1 MQTDLPLAAVCGLSV
16 AAGVYAFIAPDPFV
30 ATAVATVYAGASY
43 FYLAFDAALLGS
55 AFEFTDR
62 SDRAGYAVGGFGLSV
77 TPVAVLVYSGTPDAS
92 ALPLVILVLGV
103 IAFLTLAAQANRQT
117 DPA

>member
-16 AAGVYAFIAPDPFV
+16 ATGVYAFLAPDPFV
-30 ATAVATVYAGASY
+30 ATAVATLYAGASY

-55 AFEFTDR
+55 AFEFSDR
-62 SDRAGYAVGGFGLSV
+62 SDRAGYAIGLFGLSV
-77 TPVAVLVYSGTPDAS
+77 SPVAVLVYAGNGDAS
-92 ALPLVILVLGV
+92 SLPLVILVLGV

-117 DPA
+117 EPA

>member
-16 AAGVYAFIAPDPFV
+16 AAGVYAFLAPDPFV
-30 ATAVATVYAGASY
+30 STAVATVYAAASY

-55 AFEFTDR
+55 VFRFSERPDKV
-62 SDRAGYAVGGFGLSV
+62 GYAVGLFGLSV
-77 TPVAVLVYSGTPDAS
+77 SPLAVWGHSGVPGASSLAS
-92 ALPLVILVLGV
+92 AILFVGAV
-103 IAFLTLAAQANRQT
+103 AFLTLAAQAHRQT

>member
-16 AAGVYAFIAPDPFV
+16 AAGVYAFVAPDPFV
-30 ATAVATVYAGASY
+30 ATAVAAMYAGASY

-62 SDRAGYAVGGFGLSV
+62 TDRVGHALGTFGLSV
-77 TPVAVLVYSGTPDAS
+77 TPVAVLVYAVNRDAS
-92 ALPLVILVLGV
+92 SLPLVILVLGV

-117 DPA
+117 EPA

>member
-16 AAGVYAFIAPDPFV
+16 AVGVYVLLASDPFV
-30 ATAVATVYAGASY
+30 ATAVATVYAAASY

-62 SDRAGYAVGGFGLSV
+62 SDRVGYALGMFGLSV
-77 TPVAVLVYSGTPDAS
+77 SPVAVWAYSGSPGAS
-92 ALPLVILVLGV
+92 SLPFVVLFLGT
-103 IAFLTLAAQANRQT
+103 IAFLILAAQADRQT